1 MAYAKQTV
9 KRTTTKTKAKANKVK
24 RTSNA
29 KPNSTRTKK
38 TRL

>member
-1 MAYAKQTV
+1 MAKAIQYRK
-9 KRTTTKTKAKANKVK
+9 KTKTKANRKV
-24 RTSNA
+24 SNA

>member
-1 MAYAKQTV
+1 MARVIQT
-9 KRTTTKTKAKANKVK
+9 KTTTRTKANKVK

-29 KPNSTRTKK
+29 KPKSTRTKK